1 MCIIHITHI
10 TTGTELRISTA
21 EFLKKFGELADHA
34 LAEPLR
40 ITKHGRDRLVILSAA
55 EYDRLKRRDRRV
67 VRVED
72 LTDEDLELIAQAEV
86 PSDLAHLD
94 AELEN
99 WKP

>member
-1 MCIIHITHI
+1 MSAP
-10 TTGTELRISTA
+10 LRISTA
-21 EFLKKFGELADHA
+21 EFIKKFGELADLA

-40 ITKHGRDRLVILSAA
+40 ITKHGRDRLVVLSAA

-72 LTDEDLELIAQAEV
+72 LTDEDLDLIAQAEV
-86 PSDLAHLD
+86 PAEFAYLD